1 MQEALLTMRVMVVM
15 MTLMTAPWLS
25 SILLS
30 SLCPLCLLLDKDV
43 AVAGPQVAFCQPLER
58 AGILSFDIASEKYYF
73 FYYYYNYS
81 YYCNYCYNC
90 SKLHSF
96 NPLH

>member
-1 MQEALLTMRVMVVM
+1 MMVVM

-58 AGILSFDIASEKYYF
+58 AGILSFDITSERYYFFFYYFYYF
-73 FYYYYNYS
+73 FYY
-81 YYCNYCYNC
+81 CYN
-90 SKLHSF
+90 HS
-96 NPLH
+96 HY

>member
-1 MQEALLTMRVMVVM
+1 MMRIIVMKTM

-43 AVAGPQVAFCQPLER
+43 AVPGPQVAFCQPLER
-58 AGILSFDIASEKYYF
+58 AGILSFDITSDK
-73 FYYYYNYS
+73 
-81 YYCNYCYNC
+81 
-90 SKLHSF
+90 
-96 NPLH
+96 